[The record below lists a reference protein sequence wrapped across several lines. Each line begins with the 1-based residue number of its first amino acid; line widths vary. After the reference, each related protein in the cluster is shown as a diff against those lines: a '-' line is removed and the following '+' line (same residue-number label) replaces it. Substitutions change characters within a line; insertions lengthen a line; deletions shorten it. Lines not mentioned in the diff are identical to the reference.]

1 MTISERLTADLK
13 VAMKAGDKLRIEAIR
28 SARAALQSAQLEAAK
43 ARYDAAVRA
52 IEQRYAGDATAREA
66 ALAAISAD
74 GHQALE
80 PAAEA
85 AVIAKELKR
94 RHEAAEMYR
103 KGGRLELAERE
114 EAEIV
119 ILQAYLP
126 RMLSAEE
133 LRPEV
138 AALIAELGLS
148 GPAAMGKLMP
158 VLIERFKGR
167 ADGRLLSQVA
177 RELLTGA

>member
-13 VAMKAGDKLRIEAIR
+13 AAMKAGDKVRVETIR

-43 ARYDAAVRA
+43 ARYDAAARA
-52 IEQRYAGDATAREA
+52 IEQAHGGDAAAREA

-74 GHQALE
+74 GHQALD
-80 PAAEA
+80 PAAQE
-85 AVIAKELKR
+85 AVIARELKR

-103 KGGRLELAERE
+103 KGGRPDLAAQE
-114 EAEIV
+114 EAEITV
-119 ILQAYLP
+119 LQPYLP
-126 RMLSAEE
+126 QLLSAEE

-158 VLIERFKGR
+158 ALMERFKGR
-167 ADGRLLSQVA
+167 ADGRVLSQVA